1 MSIKKIL
8 LTYERV
14 VEEEMSA
21 IAGNAEVS
29 LFYDPIRYMLS
40 LKGKRIRP
48 LLTILSGLVFG
59 ADVSKLRFSAAAVE
73 LLHSFTLV
81 HDDIMDNDETR
92 RGKPTIH
99 VQWDL
104 GTAILAGDGLM
115 GLAFQKLLASP
126 AGDLA
131 AMARRFTDTMIVIC
145 EGQGLDKMFEKT
157 ERVSRAAYLNM
168 IACKTAVLL
177 ELACELGGMVAA
189 ADQQDLKRLRE
200 FGYALGMAF
209 QIRDDLL
216 DVMADENQLGKKT
229 GSDLLMKKK
238 TILTI
243 LLTEITNDQSFFD
256 LPLHEFKNLLQ
267 QHAVLNQVEEMYQ
280 AYFKTAYSK
289 LDEFPQNEH
298 TTHLRQLTDMI
309 RDRNW

>member
-1 MSIKKIL
+1 MPLRKIL
-8 LTYERV
+8 GNYETV
-14 VEEEMSA
+14 VEQEMSA
-21 IAGNAEVS
+21 ITGNPEVS

-48 LLTILSGLVFG
+48 LLTILCGLIFG
-59 ADVSKLRFSAAAVE
+59 SDVSKLRFSAAAVE

-99 VQWDL
+99 VKWDL

-126 AGDLA
+126 AGDQA
-131 AMARRFTDTMIVIC
+131 AMARRFTETMIVIC

-157 ERVSRAAYLNM
+157 ERVSREAYLNM

-177 ELACELGGMVAA
+177 ELACELGGMVASA
-189 ADQQDLKRLRE
+189 EHEDLQRLRE
-200 FGYALGMAF
+200 YGYALGMAF

-216 DVMADENQLGKKT
+216 DVIADEDQLGKKT

-243 LLTEITNDQSFFD
+243 LLAEITNNQDFFD
-256 LPLHEFKNLLQ
+256 LPLDEFKKLLQ
-267 QHAVLNQVEEMYQ
+267 QHSVLEQVEEMYQ
-280 AYFKTAYSK
+280 DYFTAAYLK
-289 LDEFPQNEH
+289 LEELPRNEH
-298 TTHLRQLTDMI
+298 TQNLRLLTDMI
-309 RDRNW
+309 RDRDW